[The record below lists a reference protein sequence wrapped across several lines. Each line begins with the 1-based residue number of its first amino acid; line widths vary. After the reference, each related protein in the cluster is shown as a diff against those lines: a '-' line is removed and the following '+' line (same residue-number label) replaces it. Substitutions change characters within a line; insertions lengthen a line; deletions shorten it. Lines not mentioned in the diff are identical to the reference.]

1 MYFSNFFNFK
11 TNLNFI
17 NIYLS
22 LLASFDAL
30 LFTELYIKY
39 NISGKPKIKNINDI
53 PKNILDPLTDDEIL
67 TSWGII
73 LFVETI

>member
-1 MYFSNFFNFK
+1 MYFSNL
-11 TNLNFI
+11 NLY
-17 NIYLS
+17 IYLS

-53 PKNILDPLTDDEIL
+53 PKNILDPLTDDDEIL